1 MAGLRRKSHYDEML
15 GALNPNV
22 ELPSRIST
30 QIVDSQYFTR
40 FIGAELDEDHAA
52 RTAAG
57 DQARAVEAAAAAH
70 NTPIAE
76 LRGLVETL
84 TERPPPDPFTGQD
97 AHEARRAQAEL
108 AARMADHQRGLAE
121 VHRLAFTTRAAQAGL
136 EEATRTGLQ
145 TMTRI
150 AEDHGAALGA
160 QNTELAGLREQLRR
174 QGRRFAANFCARAP
188 SSSAS
193 EPGAEPGRGR
203 ARSSGQ

>member
-1 MAGLRRKSHYDEML
+1 MAGLRRKDHYDELL

-22 ELPSRIST
+22 TLPSRIST

-40 FIGAELDEDHAA
+40 YIGAELAEGHAA

-57 DQARAVEAAAAAH
+57 DQARAVEVAAAERGA
-70 NTPIAE
+70 PLAE
-76 LRGLVETL
+76 LRALVETL
-84 TERPPPDPFTGQD
+84 NQRPPPDPFTGQD

-121 VHRLAFTTRAAQAGL
+121 VHRLAFTTRQAQAGL

-150 AEDHGAALGA
+150 AEDHGAAIGV
-160 QNTELAGLREQLRR
+160 QNTELAGLREQMRKN
-174 QGRRFAANFCARAP
+174 GRRYAANFRARAS